1 VNKETL
7 KMTMTLGAQEILSM
21 TPSDRALLF
30 PGPAEEV
37 RRAFKRLA
45 TRWHPDVCAD
55 PRATE
60 VFAHLVRLRDAALG
74 PKRPVT
80 SITRTLHTRDG
91 RALGLSPLSLV
102 PLDTGELLVGR
113 RSLTWVYRA
122 DVSDLAETEART
134 ISGFR
139 FADDKMRA
147 QMSPFLPTLDKRIA
161 LTDGGEALVMAR
173 HADEVLL
180 ADMLRV
186 KGAVP
191 AEHAAWIGSGLLN
204 IACWL
209 GWAGLVH
216 GAISPETVL
225 ISPETHTVRL
235 MGGWGF
241 STSTGARPSAL
252 PGRTLALAPRLSVK
266 GEVVDAR
273 LDLELIRRTLRE
285 ALGDPSG
292 ASLLRGGA
300 PEPIGRWLV
309 MPPSRSAR
317 EDYTD
322 WLSVLERVWGKRR
335 FVRWDL
341 TPETVY
347 A

>member
-1 VNKETL
+1 
-7 KMTMTLGAQEILSM
+7 MTSLMTADQILTAPLSGR
-21 TPSDRALLF
+21 DRLF
-30 PGPAEEV
+30 PGGPEEV
-37 RRAFKRLA
+37 RRAFRRLA
-45 TRWHPDVCAD
+45 ALWHPDVCKD

-60 VFAHLVRLRDAALG
+60 VFSHLVRLRDAALG
-74 PKRPVT
+74 SSRPATPV
-80 SITRTLHTRDG
+80 TRTLHTRDG
-91 RALGLSPLSLV
+91 RALGLSPLSTV

-122 DVSDLAETEART
+122 EAADIAEAAAAT
-134 ISGFR
+134 IAGFR
-139 FADDKMRA
+139 FADDRMRK
-147 QMSPFLPTLDKRIA
+147 QMAPFLPTLDRRIPLA
-161 LTDGGEALVMAR
+161 DSGEGLVMAR

-180 ADMLRV
+180 ADLIRV
-186 KGAVP
+186 KGVVP

-209 GWAGLVH
+209 EWAGLVH
-216 GAISPETVL
+216 GAIAPETVL

-241 STSTGARPSAL
+241 ATKAGARPTAL
-252 PGRTLALAPRLSVK
+252 PGRTLALAPRLAVK
-266 GEVVDAR
+266 GEVVDPR

-285 ALGDPSG
+285 TLGDPTG
-292 ASLLRGGA
+292 AALLRGGA

-309 MPPSRSAR
+309 MPPEAEATR
-317 EDYTD
+317 DYAA
-322 WLSVLERVWGKRR
+322 WLATVERVWGKRR

-341 TPETVY
+341 TPDSVY

>member
-1 VNKETL
+1 
-7 KMTMTLGAQEILSM
+7 MTLTLNAQEILSV
-21 TPSDRALLF
+21 TPSDRARLF
-30 PGPAEEV
+30 PGTTEEV
-37 RRAFKRLA
+37 RRTFNRLA

-55 PRATE
+55 PRGTE

-74 PKRPVT
+74 LTRPVIK
-80 SITRTLHTRDG
+80 ITRTLHTRDG
-91 RALGLSPLSLV
+91 RALGLSPLSIV
-102 PLDTGELLVGR
+102 PLDTGEVLVGR

-122 DVSDLAETEART
+122 DTADLAEAGARR
-134 ISGFR
+134 ISGLR
-139 FADDKMRA
+139 FADDRMRA
-147 QMSPFLPTLDKRIA
+147 QMSPFLPTLDRRIP
-161 LTDGGEALVMAR
+161 LEDGGEALVMAR

-216 GAISPETVL
+216 GAIAPETVL

-241 STSTGARPSAL
+241 ATKAGTRPTAL
-252 PGRTLALAPRLSVK
+252 PGRTLALAPRLAVK

-285 ALGDPSG
+285 TLGDPTG
-292 ASLLRGGA
+292 GSLLRGGA

-309 MPPSRSAR
+309 MPPEA
-317 EDYTD
+317 EATKDYAG
-322 WLSVLERVWGKRR
+322 WLKTLEAVWGKRR

-341 TPETVY
+341 TPENIY
-347 A
+347 P

>member
-1 VNKETL
+1 
-7 KMTMTLGAQEILSM
+7 MTMTLSAQEILSV
-21 TPSDRALLF
+21 TPSDRVRLF
-30 PGPAEEV
+30 PGAAEEV
-37 RRAFKRLA
+37 RRTFKRLA

-74 PKRPVT
+74 PTRPVT
-80 SITRTLHTRDG
+80 AITRTLHTRDG
-91 RALGLSPLSLV
+91 RALGLSPLSIV
-102 PLDTGELLVGR
+102 PLDTGEVLVGR

-122 DVSDLAETEART
+122 DTADLAEAGARR

-139 FADDKMRA
+139 FADDRMRA
-147 QMSPFLPTLDKRIA
+147 QMTPFLPTLDKRIP
-161 LTDGGEALVMAR
+161 LEDGGDALVMAR
-173 HADEVLL
+173 HPDEVLL
-180 ADMLRV
+180 ADLLRV
-186 KGAVP
+186 RGAVP
-191 AEHAAWIGSGLLN
+191 AEHVAWNGSGLLN

-241 STSTGARPSAL
+241 ATSAGSRPAAL

-273 LDLELIRRTLRE
+273 IDLELIRRTLRE
-285 ALGDPSG
+285 ALGDPTG
-292 ASLLRGGA
+292 GSLLRGGA

-309 MPPSRSAR
+309 MPPEASAPA
-317 EDYTD
+317 DYAA
-322 WLSVLERVWGKRR
+322 WAKVLERVWGKRR

-341 TPETVY
+341 TPDSVY

>member
-1 VNKETL
+1 MTITL
-7 KMTMTLGAQEILSM
+7 SAQDILSV
-21 TPSDRALLF
+21 TPSDRARLF
-30 PGPAEEV
+30 PGPADEV

-45 TRWHPDVCAD
+45 ARWHPDVCKD

-74 PKRPVT
+74 PRRVGPSV
-80 SITRTLHTRDG
+80 TRTLRTRDG
-91 RALGLSPLSLV
+91 RSLGLSPLSTL

-113 RSLTWVYRA
+113 RSLTWIYRA
-122 DVSDLAETEART
+122 EVADLAEAGAAA
-134 ISGFR
+134 IAGFR
-139 FADDKMRA
+139 FADDRMRK
-147 QMSPFLPTLDKRIA
+147 QMTPFLPTLDRRIP
-161 LTDGGEALVMAR
+161 LQDGGEALVMAR

-180 ADMLRV
+180 ADLLRV
-186 KGAVP
+186 TGAVP
-191 AEHAAWIGSGLLN
+191 PEHVAWIGSGLLN

-216 GAISPETVL
+216 GAIAPETVL
-225 ISPETHTVRL
+225 VSPETHTVRL

-241 STSTGARPSAL
+241 ASKTGTRPIAL
-252 PGRTLALAPRLSVK
+252 PGRTLALAPRLTVN

-285 ALGDPSG
+285 TLGDPTGG
-292 ASLLRGGA
+292 ALLRGSA

-309 MPPSRSAR
+309 MPPEGEAKK
-317 EDYTD
+317 DYAG
-322 WLSVLERVWGKRR
+322 WLKTLEAVWGRRR

-341 TPETVY
+341 TPENIY
-347 A
+347 P

>member
-1 VNKETL
+1 MTTPLTADQILTL
-7 KMTMTLGAQEILSM
+7 
-21 TPSDRALLF
+21 TPSGRDRLF
-30 PGPAEEV
+30 QGTAEEV
-37 RRAFKRLA
+37 RRAFRRLA
-45 TRWHPDVCAD
+45 ALWHPDVCKD

-60 VFAHLVRLRDAALG
+60 VFAHLVRMRDAALG
-74 PKRPVT
+74 PSRPAPSV
-80 SITRTLHTRDG
+80 TRTLRTRDG
-91 RALGLSPLSLV
+91 RSLGLSPLSTL
-102 PLDTGELLVGR
+102 PLDTGELLIGR

-122 DVSDLAETEART
+122 DMADLAEAGAAA
-134 ISGFR
+134 IAGFR
-139 FADDKMRA
+139 FADERMRK
-147 QMSPFLPTLDKRIA
+147 QMTPFLPTLDRRIPLA
-161 LTDGGEALVMAR
+161 DGGEALVMAR
-173 HADEVLL
+173 HAGEVLL
-180 ADMLRV
+180 ADLLRV
-186 KGAVP
+186 RGAAP
-191 AEHAAWIGSGLLN
+191 PEHAAWIGSGLLN

-216 GAISPETVL
+216 GAIAPETVL

-241 STSTGARPSAL
+241 ATKVGDRPTAL

-285 ALGDPSG
+285 LLGDPTG
-292 ASLLRGGA
+292 GSLLRGGA

-309 MPPSRSAR
+309 MPPDR
-317 EDYTD
+317 EATKDYGA
-322 WLSVLERVWGKRR
+322 WLAVLERVWGKRR

-347 A
+347 P

>member
-1 VNKETL
+1 MT
-7 KMTMTLGAQEILSM
+7 MTMTLGAQEILSM

-80 SITRTLHTRDG
+80 SITRTLHTMDG
-91 RALGLSPLSLV
+91 RALGLSPLSII
-102 PLDTGELLVGR
+102 PLDTGEVLVGR

-122 DVSDLAETEART
+122 GTADLAEAGARR

-139 FADDKMRA
+139 FADDRMRD
-147 QMSPFLPTLDKRIA
+147 QMSLFLPTLDKRIP
-161 LTDGGEALVMAR
+161 LEDGGEALVMAR

-180 ADMLRV
+180 ADVLRMR
-186 KGAVP
+186 GAVP
-191 AEHAAWIGSGLLN
+191 AEHVAWIGSGLLN

-225 ISPETHTVRL
+225 VSPETHTVRL

-241 STSTGARPSAL
+241 TTFAGARPTAL

-285 ALGDPSG
+285 MLGDPTG
-292 ASLLRGGA
+292 GGLLRGGA
-300 PEPIGRWLV
+300 PEPIGRWLI

-317 EDYTD
+317 EDYAD
-322 WLSVLERVWGKRR
+322 WLGVLERVWGKRR

-341 TPETVY
+341 TPDSVY
-347 A
+347 T

>member
-1 VNKETL
+1 
-7 KMTMTLGAQEILSM
+7 MTMTLSVEEILSV
-21 TPSDRALLF
+21 TPSDRARLF
-30 PGPAEEV
+30 PGPADEV

-55 PRATE
+55 PRASE

-74 PKRPVT
+74 PARPATTV
-80 SITRTLHTRDG
+80 TRTLRTRDG
-91 RALGLSPLSLV
+91 RALGLSPLSMV

-122 DVSDLAETEART
+122 DAADLAEAGAAT
-134 ISGFR
+134 IAGFR
-139 FADDKMRA
+139 YADDRMRK
-147 QMSPFLPTLDKRIA
+147 QMTPFLPTLDRRIPLA
-161 LTDGGEALVMAR
+161 DGGEALVMAR
-173 HADEVLL
+173 HPDEVLL
-180 ADMLRV
+180 ADLLRV

-191 AEHAAWIGSGLLN
+191 AAHVAWIGSGLLN

-241 STSTGARPSAL
+241 ATKAGARPTAL
-252 PGRTLALAPRLSVK
+252 PGRTLALAPRLAVK

-285 ALGDPSG
+285 TLGDPTG
-292 ASLLRGGA
+292 GTLLRGGA

-309 MPPSRSAR
+309 MPPQA
-317 EDYTD
+317 EATKDYAA
-322 WLSVLERVWGKRR
+322 WLAVLERVWGKRR
-335 FVRWDL
+335 FIRWDL
-341 TPETVY
+341 RPDAIYT
-347 A
+347 